1 MRLSYLV
8 LLTTLHPRG
17 ELSFGFITA
26 ACIELG
32 TSASQACALSITPW
46 PLGRH
51 CQHTTCC
58 KIQRV
63 FSLYEQL
70 QKSVSRRFHPLRR
83 RWDPRPQ
90 KRVFFWLKHFGRKPI
105 SRLRVVVTC
114 GRWTT
119 SKVAQVEKSQKNN
132 ETRRKR
138 YFQNFFL
145 LAFDFFFS
153 FSRCAEFG
161 EIGEDGFRCSL
172 VLRLASLGPVR
183 YLSHHQCEFWVL
195 KCFPKE
201 VVGSNPDWHWA
212 FSLLSF

>member
-1 MRLSYLV
+1 MRLSDLV

-26 ACIELG
+26 AGIELG
-32 TSASQACALSITPW
+32 PSAAQACALSITPW

-114 GRWTT
+114 GRWST
-119 SKVAQVEKSQKNN
+119 SKVAEVEKSQK
-132 ETRRKR
+132 TTKR
-138 YFQNFFL
+138 AEKDIFKTFFCSR
-145 LAFDFFFS
+145 FDFFFV
-153 FSRCAEFG
+153 FPMPRVWW
-161 EIGEDGFRCSL
+161 DRW
-172 VLRLASLGPVR
+172 RW
-183 YLSHHQCEFWVL
+183 LSMQPRPTAC
-195 KCFPKE
+195 
-201 VVGSNPDWHWA
+201 
-212 FSLLSF
+212 